1 MDNEATPTQAIVH
14 RSLYI
19 VHYVPTYSHTLMN
32 TTGMLRD
39 DALKGKTIIV
49 TGGGTGLGKSMTRYF
64 LQLGAN
70 VTICSRRQAVLD
82 QTVDEL
88 TDELKDHPGAGTII
102 AVACDVRDPM
112 AIENVIAKTVERF
125 GQIDG
130 LLNNSAGNF
139 ISPTERLSYKAFDV
153 VVDIVLRGT
162 YYFTLAVGK
171 YWIEKGIKGTVL
183 NISTTYA
190 TTGSGYVVPSAVA
203 KGGALIMM
211 KSLAAEWGRYGIRLN
226 AIAPG
231 PFPTKG
237 AWERLFPEPLMKLM
251 DPTSRIPLK
260 RVGDHQELAN
270 LAAYLLSDFSGY
282 VTGECITIDGGE
294 VLSAGEFSHLEQVT
308 PEQWDMIG
316 ESIKQANRESKK
328 EGKG

>member
-1 MDNEATPTQAIVH
+1 MI
-14 RSLYI
+14 
-19 VHYVPTYSHTLMN
+19 

-49 TGGGTGLGKSMTRYF
+49 TGGGTGLGKSVSRYL

-82 QTVDEL
+82 ETARELMDETGGQVL
-88 TDELKDHPGAGTII
+88 
-102 AVACDVRDPM
+102 AVACDVRNPEE
-112 AIENVIAKTVERF
+112 IENVISKTLETF
-125 GQIDG
+125 GQLNG

-139 ISPTERLSYKAFDV
+139 ISPTERLSYKAFDTI
-153 VVDIVLRGT
+153 VDIVLRGT

-171 YWIEKGIKGTVL
+171 YWIANKIPGTIL

-203 KGGALIMM
+203 KGGALIMT
-211 KSLAAEWGRYGIRLN
+211 KSLAAEWGKYGIRLN

-237 AWERLFPEPLMKLM
+237 AWERLFPEPLASMM
-251 DPTSRIPLK
+251 DPTSRIPLH
-260 RVGDHQELAN
+260 RVGQHGELAN
-270 LAAYLLSDFSGY
+270 LAAFLLSDFSGY
-282 VTGECITIDGGE
+282 ITGESITIDGGE
-294 VLSAGEFSHLEQVT
+294 VLMAGEFSHLDKVT
-308 PEQWDMIG
+308 TEQWDMI
-316 ESIKQANRESKK
+316 EQTIRSANKTSKK
-328 EGKG
+328 

>member
-1 MDNEATPTQAIVH
+1 M
-14 RSLYI
+14 Y
-19 VHYVPTYSHTLMN
+19 N

-39 DALKGKTIIV
+39 DALNGKTIIV
-49 TGGGTGLGKSMTRYF
+49 TGGGTGLGKSMSRYF

-82 QTVDEL
+82 ATAQEL
-88 TDELKDHPGAGTII
+88 MAETSGQVL
-102 AVACDVRDPM
+102 AVACDVRNPQE
-112 AIENVIAKTVERF
+112 IENVIARTVERF
-125 GQIDG
+125 GQVDG

-139 ISPTERLSYKAFDV
+139 ISPTERLSYKAFDT

-171 YWIEKGIKGTVL
+171 YWIENKIPGTVL

-203 KGGALIMM
+203 KGGALIMT
-211 KSLAAEWGRYGIRLN
+211 KSLAAEWAKYGIRLN

-237 AWERLFPEPLMKLM
+237 AWDRLFPEPLASMM

-260 RVGDHQELAN
+260 RVGEHGELAN
-270 LAAYLLSDFSGY
+270 LAAFLLSDFSGY
-282 VTGECITIDGGE
+282 ITGESITIDGGE
-294 VLSAGEFSHLEQVT
+294 VLGAGEFSHLDNVT
-308 PEQWDMIG
+308 SEQWDQIG
-316 ESIKQANRESKK
+316 ESIKQANRASKQ
-328 EGKG
+328 EGK

>member
-1 MDNEATPTQAIVH
+1 M
-14 RSLYI
+14 
-19 VHYVPTYSHTLMN
+19 

-49 TGGGTGLGKSMTRYF
+49 TGGGTGLGKSVSRYL

-70 VTICSRRQAVLD
+70 VTICSRRQAVI
-82 QTVDEL
+82 DETAKEF
-88 TDELKDHPGAGTII
+88 TDEMSGLSGAGQVL
-102 AVACDVRDPM
+102 AVACDVRNPM
-112 AIENVIAKTVERF
+112 EIENVIAETIARF
-125 GQIDG
+125 GQVDG

-139 ISPTERLSYKAFDV
+139 ISPTERLSYKAFDTI
-153 VVDIVLRGT
+153 VDIVLRGT

-171 YWIEKGIKGTVL
+171 YWIENKIKGTVL

-203 KGGALIMM
+203 KGGALIMT
-211 KSLAAEWGRYGIRLN
+211 KSLAAEWGKYGIRLN

-237 AWERLFPEPLMKLM
+237 AWDRLFPEPLASMM

-260 RVGDHQELAN
+260 RVGEHGELAN
-270 LAAYLLSDFSGY
+270 LAAYLLSDYSGY
-282 VTGECITIDGGE
+282 ITGESITIDGGE
-294 VLSAGEFSHLEQVT
+294 VLAAGEFSHLESVT
-308 PEQWDMIG
+308 SEQWDMIG
-316 ESIKQANRESKK
+316 ETIKQANRASKK
-328 EGKG
+328 EGQA

>member
-1 MDNEATPTQAIVH
+1 M
-14 RSLYI
+14 Y
-19 VHYVPTYSHTLMN
+19 N

-49 TGGGTGLGKSMTRYF
+49 TGGGTGLGKSMSRYF

-70 VTICSRRQAVLD
+70 ITICSRRQAVID
-82 QTVDEL
+82 ATAQEL
-88 TDELKDHPGAGTII
+88 MGETGGQVL
-102 AVACDVRDPM
+102 AVSCDVRNPQE
-112 AIENVIAKTVERF
+112 IENVIAETVKRF
-125 GQIDG
+125 GQVDG

-139 ISPTERLSYKAFDV
+139 ISPTERLSYKAFDT

-171 YWIEKGIKGTVL
+171 YWIENKIPGTIL

-203 KGGALIMM
+203 KGGALIMT
-211 KSLAAEWGRYGIRLN
+211 KSLAAEWAKYGIRLN

-237 AWERLFPEPLMKLM
+237 AWDRLFPEPLASMM

-260 RVGDHQELAN
+260 RVGEHGELAN
-270 LAAYLLSDFSGY
+270 LAAFLLSDFSGY
-282 VTGECITIDGGE
+282 ITGESITIDGGE
-294 VLSAGEFSHLEQVT
+294 ILGAGEFSHLDNVT
-308 PEQWDMIG
+308 PEQWDQIG
-316 ESIKQANRESKK
+316 ASIKQANRASKQ
-328 EGKG
+328 EGK